1 MLSEERHN
9 PALYSPRGDMPPPAG
24 MPSLTDPRFA
34 NGYRDFLGDGTRL
47 PALRKRFEAL
57 LSARSLIRPLYRLLR
72 DAVYEVSDYLVRA
85 ACVQGALGTAAPQ
98 PSSPVLMK
106 SSNSGSNVRFRR

>member
-1 MLSEERHN
+1 MAIAIFSATERVFRRYGS
-9 PALYSPRGDMPPPAG
+9 AS
-24 MPSLTDPRFA
+24 
-34 NGYRDFLGDGTRL
+34 
-47 PALRKRFEAL
+47 KL

-106 SSNSGSNVRFRR
+106 VIE

>member
-47 PALRKRFEAL
+47 PALRKRFEL

-85 ACVQGALGTAAPQ
+85 LASRGHWARLPPNPPRPC
-98 PSSPVLMK
+98 
-106 SSNSGSNVRFRR
+106 